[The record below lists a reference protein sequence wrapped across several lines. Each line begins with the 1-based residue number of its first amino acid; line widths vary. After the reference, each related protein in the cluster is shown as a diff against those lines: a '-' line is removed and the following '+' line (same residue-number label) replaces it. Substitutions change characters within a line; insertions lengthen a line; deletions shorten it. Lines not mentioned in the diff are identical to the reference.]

1 MNESSNANDQG
12 PAREHP
18 REPASVEGAGVEP
31 EISGQDYVFAEPQL
45 GTAEISEDVAESADL
60 EAAEA
65 EAAQVAHEAQL
76 AAKSVSS
83 PSTAGAG
90 AKANADAEVD
100 WDSEATV
107 MRTDFTKEPVATN
120 DWPTRG
126 ADTAAGSG
134 VESGSGVVASKAA
147 EGAEGSEAADAKDA
161 TVAPDA
167 ADAAATEA
175 VAPAATSGGATAA
188 GLVQPE
194 ADDAAAAGS
203 APAPQAPARP
213 TTPPAGEP
221 HTPATSDPAGEAVPA
236 SEADTA
242 VIPDAPEVA
251 ADATTAAHG
260 TPPPPAA
267 APQGAQG
274 TTDGH
279 GWRRP
284 ETPWQQSQTPWQPK
298 AGGWQSPAQ
307 MERGREDAAALAAA
321 NGPLVPPAGQQAATP
336 PPSSAAPFGNAP
348 AAHIPNVPGVPPV
361 PGYPGGPQAPQGNGG
376 PQGAYPQGPQGPG
389 YPGGPQ
395 GPGYPP
401 GPGQPQGP
409 QGPGGAGTPGS
420 GRKKLF
426 IILGVAVLGLG
437 LIGLFI
443 WMLVNFI
450 LGNLAENTT
459 APEPLNT
466 QSQSGSSTEEAGT
479 GSNATAGPGDKVI
492 LPDLSP
498 LKWLEED
505 CLANFED
512 ASSPA
517 DVVLCSGPHNA
528 QLVGTYYYG
537 EEDGFPGVEALKAK
551 ATEVCDGVELTSAAT
566 SMASLKQTTAYPSE
580 STWTESDDRR
590 VDCIVHDTRDGNQLK
605 ESFIK

>member
-12 PAREHP
+12 PATEHP
-18 REPASVEGAGVEP
+18 REPASVEGTGVEP

-45 GTAEISEDVAESADL
+45 GAAEISEDVAESADL

-65 EAAQVAHEAQL
+65 EAAQVAREAEL
-76 AAKSVSS
+76 AAQSVSS
-83 PSTAGAG
+83 PSAAAAAAKADAGA
-90 AKANADAEVD
+90 DVD

-107 MRTDFTKEPVATN
+107 MRTDFTQEPVATN
-120 DWPTRG
+120 DWPARG
-126 ADTAAGSG
+126 TDTAAGSG
-134 VESGSGVVASKAA
+134 VEPGSGAVASKAA
-147 EGAEGSEAADAKDA
+147 DGVEGSEAADSK
-161 TVAPDA
+161 
-167 ADAAATEA
+167 DAAAAEA
-175 VAPAATSGGATAA
+175 LAPAAASGGATAV
-188 GLVQPE
+188 GLVQPG

-221 HTPATSDPAGEAVPA
+221 RTPAASGFAGGAVPA

-348 AAHIPNVPGVPPV
+348 AAHNPNIPNIPGVPPV
-361 PGYPGGPQAPQGNGG
+361 PGYPGG

-389 YPGGPQ
+389 HPGGPQ
-395 GPGYPP
+395 GPGY
-401 GPGQPQGP
+401 P
-409 QGPGGAGTPGS
+409 QGPGGAGTPGN
-420 GRKKLF
+420 GKKKLF

-443 WMLVNFI
+443 WMLLNFI
-450 LGNLAENTT
+450 LGNLAKDTA
-459 APEPLNT
+459 APEPINT
-466 QSQSGSSTEEAGT
+466 ASQSGSSTGEAGT
-479 GSNATAGPGDKVI
+479 GSDATAGPGDKVI

-537 EEDGFPGVEALKAK
+537 EEDEFPGVEALKAK